1 MDDFVRNT
9 LNEWGFSEWIERFE
23 DQRIDT
29 ESLYCLDE
37 HEIDALI
44 PIVGPRSKFKKR
56 LKLLKEQNT
65 ANPET
70 VDSSTQV
77 CPSTSGTSDE
87 GKRRLDLQG
96 ESSQS
101 PTKKQRLH
109 TKPGSYSEEI
119 ILSDVKTIMRCVHQK
134 IPSQDNKLNNFLR
147 KKISGL
153 ETDKREMVGVFGKT
167 GAGKSSL
174 INAVIGVKNLLPSG
188 RVSACTS
195 VMIKVE
201 ANMQNSK
208 YEADI
213 EFITEEEWTDEL
225 WFLLNFL
232 GDDADQESDQKDD
245 DDRRD
250 IVEKLSAL
258 YGEDWEKKSP
268 EDLMD
273 GKYFKEIP
281 EFRLRKKK
289 TLTGETAEE
298 LSAKLVKY
306 TKSDPKHGEVK
317 RWYWPL
323 VKCVTIRVPNNDLL
337 KHVTIVDLPG
347 NGDRNKGRDKM
358 WQQVV
363 GSCST
368 VWIVTDMN
376 RAAAEPEAWEILESA
391 SSFMGNAGE
400 CRHIHFICTK
410 SDLSED
416 SEDHSAAGVRDFILK
431 ANDQAK
437 KEVRK
442 EFSKLHTVK
451 KHFSDESFEVFTV
464 SSKEFLKKK
473 LLHKDD
479 TEIPKLQKFLQNLND
494 SHSETLNYVSG
505 ALGILSL
512 IQGASRREGADIKT
526 AVCTVLK
533 QKMRHELGKIREPM
547 EETYQAFEKSLS
559 EGVEKSKSSW
569 EKVLKSV
576 IHPRK
581 TGSGFHGTLKCIV
594 QHDGIYKKTKKHKEI
609 NLNMKLSACLTES
622 IDEKFKKTFP
632 NEGKAFNGVLNS
644 FSLDTKKMKEKTK
657 YKDVELQLIFLNTEE
672 EKMKTKLNKI
682 IRDRKKE
689 IYSSLMTTIQTAMQ
703 ECYNNAKHIRG
714 TGMLQNMRATIV
726 KHVHG
731 SKDVMFQEAKDVM
744 LNQLRDLM
752 SYILKDLEK
761 TMHESIE
768 LSLKNDGV
776 SIPDVTV
783 ELDMVRNHHKELMGN
798 PDEENH

>member
-1 MDDFVRNT
+1 MAD
-9 LNEWGFSEWIERFE
+9 
-23 DQRIDT
+23 
-29 ESLYCLDE
+29 
-37 HEIDALI
+37 
-44 PIVGPRSKFKKR
+44 
-56 LKLLKEQNT
+56 
-65 ANPET
+65 
-70 VDSSTQV
+70 
-77 CPSTSGTSDE
+77 
-87 GKRRLDLQG
+87 
-96 ESSQS
+96 
-101 PTKKQRLH
+101 
-109 TKPGSYSEEI
+109 EI
-119 ILSDVKTIMRCVHQK
+119 ILSKVKTIMGCVDQK

-147 KKISGL
+147 EKINGL
-153 ETDKREMVGVFGKT
+153 ETDKREVVGVFGKP

-213 EFITEEEWTDEL
+213 EFITEKEWTDEL
-225 WFLLNFL
+225 WFLNFL
-232 GDDADQESDQKDD
+232 GDNVDQVGNQKDD

-258 YGEDWEKKSP
+258 YGEDWEKRSCEELK
-268 EDLMD
+268 D

-281 EFRLRKKK
+281 EFQLRKKK
-289 TLTGETAEE
+289 ILTGGSAEE

-306 TKSDPKHGEVK
+306 TRSGPKDGEVK

-368 VWIVTDMN
+368 VWIVTDIN
-376 RAAAEPEAWEILESA
+376 RAASEPEAWEILKSA

-410 SDLSED
+410 SDLIED
-416 SEDHSAAGVRDFILK
+416 SEDHSPAGVRDFILK

-437 KEVRK
+437 KEVRE
-442 EFSKLHTVK
+442 EFSKLNTVK

-464 SSKEFLKKK
+464 SSKEFLKPK
-473 LLHKDD
+473 LLDQDD
-479 TEIPKLQKFLQNLND
+479 TEIPKLQNFLQNLND
-494 SHSETLNYVSG
+494 RHSETLNYVSG

-526 AVCTVLK
+526 AVCTDLK
-533 QKMRHELGKIREPM
+533 QEMRHELGKIREPM
-547 EETYQAFEKSLS
+547 KETYQGFKKCLS

-581 TGSGFHGTLKCIV
+581 TGSELHRTLKAIV
-594 QHDGIYKKTKKHKEI
+594 EGDGIFKKTRTHEEI

-622 IDEKFKKTFP
+622 IDEKFKKTFS
-632 NEGKAFNGVLNS
+632 NEGKPFNGVLNS
-644 FSLDTKKMKEKTK
+644 FSLDTKKMREKTV
-657 YKDVELQLIFLNTEE
+657 YKDVELQLIFLHIEE

-689 IYSSLMTTIQTAMQ
+689 IYSSLTTTIQTAMQ
-703 ECYNNAKHIRG
+703 ECYNDAKQISG
-714 TGMLQNMRATIV
+714 TGILQNMRDTIV

-752 SYILKDLEK
+752 NDILENLEK
-761 TMHESIE
+761 TMQESIE
-768 LSLKNDGV
+768 LSLKTDAV

-783 ELDMVRNHHKELMGN
+783 ELEMVRNHHKELKGS

>member
-1 MDDFVRNT
+1 MF
-9 LNEWGFSEWIERFE
+9 
-23 DQRIDT
+23 
-29 ESLYCLDE
+29 
-37 HEIDALI
+37 
-44 PIVGPRSKFKKR
+44 
-56 LKLLKEQNT
+56 
-65 ANPET
+65 
-70 VDSSTQV
+70 
-77 CPSTSGTSDE
+77 
-87 GKRRLDLQG
+87 
-96 ESSQS
+96 
-101 PTKKQRLH
+101 
-109 TKPGSYSEEI
+109 
-119 ILSDVKTIMRCVHQK
+119 
-134 IPSQDNKLNNFLR
+134 
-147 KKISGL
+147 
-153 ETDKREMVGVFGKT
+153 
-167 GAGKSSL
+167 
-174 INAVIGVKNLLPSG
+174 
-188 RVSACTS
+188 
-195 VMIKVE
+195 
-201 ANMQNSK
+201 
-208 YEADI
+208 
-213 EFITEEEWTDEL
+213 EWTDEV

-232 GDDADQESDQKDD
+232 GDNSDQESDPEDD
-245 DDRRD
+245 DDCRD

-258 YGEDWEKKSP
+258 YGEDWRKESR

-273 GKYFKEIP
+273 GKYFEEIP
-281 EFRLRKKK
+281 EFQRSKRKK
-289 TLTGETAEE
+289 LTGETAKE

-306 TKSDPKHGEVK
+306 TRSDPKDGEVK

-368 VWIVTDMN
+368 VWIVTDIN
-376 RAAAEPEAWEILESA
+376 RAASDKEAWEILKSA

-410 SDLSED
+410 SDHIED
-416 SEDHSAAGVRDFILK
+416 SEDRSPADVRDVILK
-431 ANDQAK
+431 TNDQAK

-451 KHFSDESFEVFTV
+451 KHFSDESFKVFTV

-533 QKMRHELGKIREPM
+533 QKMKDELGKIREPM

-576 IHPRK
+576 IHP
-581 TGSGFHGTLKCIV
+581 SDIGFHRTLKAIV
-594 QHDGIYKKTKKHKEI
+594 QHNGIYKKT

-632 NEGKAFNGVLNS
+632 NEGKPFNGVLNS
-644 FSLDTKKMKEKTK
+644 FSLGTKKMIEKAE
-657 YKDVELQLIFLNTEE
+657 YKDVELQLKFLITEE

-682 IRDRKKE
+682 IRDRKKT
-689 IYSSLMTTIQTAMQ
+689 IYSSLTETIQTAMQ
-703 ECYNNAKHIRG
+703 ECYNDAKQIRG

-731 SKDVMFQEAKDVM
+731 SKDVMFQKAKVVM

-761 TMHESIE
+761 TMQESIE

-776 SIPDVTV
+776 SIPDVTK
-783 ELDMVRNHHKELMGN
+783 ELEMVRNHLKGLKEAQMKKTTNLCCTADYQLKSPAGSLIRASR
-798 PDEENH
+798 PLD

>member
-9 LNEWGFSEWIERFE
+9 LNEWGFSEWTERFE

-37 HEIDALI
+37 HEIDSLI

-70 VDSSTQV
+70 VDSPTQV

-101 PTKKQRLH
+101 PTKKQRLN
-109 TKPGSYSEEI
+109 TKPGSDSEEI
-119 ILSDVKTIMRCVHQK
+119 ILSEVKTIMRYVHQK

-147 KKISGL
+147 EKICGL
-153 ETDKREMVGVFGKT
+153 DTDKREKVGVFGKS

-174 INAVIGVKNLLPSG
+174 INAVIGVKDLLPSG

-213 EFITEEEWTDEL
+213 EFITAEEWTDEL

-232 GDDADQESDQKDD
+232 GDDADQESNQKDD

-258 YGEDWEKKSP
+258 YGEDCEKKSR

-273 GKYFKEIP
+273 GKYFREIP

-289 TLTGETAEE
+289 TLTGETAKE
-298 LSAKLVKY
+298 LSEKLVIY
-306 TKSDPKHGEVK
+306 TRSDPKDGEGQEVK

-376 RAAAEPEAWEILESA
+376 RAVAEPEAWEILKSA

-410 SDLSED
+410 SDLIED
-416 SEDHSAAGVRDFILK
+416 SEDRSAAGVRDFILK

-451 KHFSDESFEVFTV
+451 KHFSDKSFKVFTV
-464 SSKEFLKKK
+464 SSKEFLKTK
-473 LLHKDD
+473 LLHKND
-479 TEIPKLQKFLQNLND
+479 TEIPKLRKFLQNLND
-494 SHSETLNYVSG
+494 RHSESLNYVSR

-526 AVCTVLK
+526 AVCTFLK
-533 QKMRHELGKIREPM
+533 QKIRHEL
-547 EETYQAFEKSLS
+547 
-559 EGVEKSKSSW
+559 
-569 EKVLKSV
+569 
-576 IHPRK
+576 
-581 TGSGFHGTLKCIV
+581 
-594 QHDGIYKKTKKHKEI
+594 
-609 NLNMKLSACLTES
+609 
-622 IDEKFKKTFP
+622 
-632 NEGKAFNGVLNS
+632 
-644 FSLDTKKMKEKTK
+644 
-657 YKDVELQLIFLNTEE
+657 
-672 EKMKTKLNKI
+672 
-682 IRDRKKE
+682 
-689 IYSSLMTTIQTAMQ
+689 
-703 ECYNNAKHIRG
+703 
-714 TGMLQNMRATIV
+714 
-726 KHVHG
+726 
-731 SKDVMFQEAKDVM
+731 
-744 LNQLRDLM
+744 
-752 SYILKDLEK
+752 
-761 TMHESIE
+761 
-768 LSLKNDGV
+768 
-776 SIPDVTV
+776 DVTV
-783 ELDMVRNHHKELMGN
+783 ELEMVRNHYKELMGS
-798 PDEENH
+798 PAEEPQTGLHS